1 MQVPEFLCL
10 FSGEGAFTVQ
20 ACLPGQRHVAQ
31 RRASPHELAALL
43 HDSPAAMTFDDWH
56 FPIARYELDPVGKVL
71 RIYAQGA
78 RRRPSQAASAAQA
91 PHFPALPAQA
101 PEAPSDDPAALP
113 SGAQALAALHAQY
126 LALLHWEV
134 QALGVQPTALVHLL
148 GRLGEFHCA
157 LQVGGQLAA
166 RTHQRGFDVLGPD
179 GQRISVKT
187 TAQASGFVAIGQS
200 TAAQADALMLVQ
212 YRDGETHTLYYGP
225 MQPALD
231 SARVYGSSFELDLSV
246 ARRLAAG

>member
-1 MQVPEFLCL
+1 M
-10 FSGEGAFTVQ
+10 
-20 ACLPGQRHVAQ
+20 
-31 RRASPHELAALL
+31 
-43 HDSPAAMTFDDWH
+43 
-56 FPIARYELDPVGKVL
+56 
-71 RIYAQGA
+71 
-78 RRRPSQAASAAQA
+78 
-91 PHFPALPAQA
+91 
-101 PEAPSDDPAALP
+101 
-113 SGAQALAALHAQY
+113 
-126 LALLHWEV
+126 
-134 QALGVQPTALVHLL
+134 HLL